1 RRDHKI
7 SINGDNTEELHWFR
21 DYDNLVHAVS
31 DDQPNFGSG
40 AFNNNTRIDKMIAP
54 TITVPNP
61 TVQNAQA
68 RTVAMTLPFR
78 IWGKKIEIQAIDES
92 TQTPN
97 TADVQA
103 DTLAVT
109 PTAPAKSLKNKRK
122 PKSIISPALA
132 VSQTT
137 SQLNQLIV
145 SKTQTRQANTPVK
158 VGVVSFVPVKKL
170 GGKRPASLTTTPDR
184 EPFAPVI
191 FSFIDSVPPMNII
204 KQKLIELNSPHKPF
218 LLRRK
223 NDHSLMLI
231 FRSLLRRL

>member
-1 RRDHKI
+1 
-7 SINGDNTEELHWFR
+7 
-21 DYDNLVHAVS
+21 
-31 DDQPNFGSG
+31 
-40 AFNNNTRIDKMIAP
+40 MIAP

-78 IWGKKIEIQAIDES
+78 IWGKKIEIQVIDES

-145 SKTQTRQANTPVK
+145 SKTQTRH
-158 VGVVSFVPVKKL
+158 
-170 GGKRPASLTTTPDR
+170 
-184 EPFAPVI
+184 
-191 FSFIDSVPPMNII
+191 VPPMNII